1 MCVSAENE
9 APIRFRAVHVTPW
22 TILFSLSLRQRTE
35 MTSSARQDNTFIRP
49 DQETNILLNLLMLI
63 AINDIVNLPLCRQ

>member
-22 TILFSLSLRQRTE
+22 TILFSLSWRQRTE
-35 MTSSARQDNTFIRP
+35 MTSSARQDNTFDFSRGVGGP
-49 DQETNILLNLLMLI
+49 GNQHFTQPSH
-63 AINDIVNLPLCRQ
+63 VNCN